1 MFASDDSEDGTENV
15 FDADCCNGIVA
26 AGAVV
31 VVPFWGESS
40 GGGCKVGK
48 DDVEGSEAAMDAGAL
63 SVSDGADC
71 VSNSDGGTCVQ
82 YQQVKRHQAHI
93 TRRALGVACT
103 LVMSLARSQ

>member
-1 MFASDDSEDGTENV
+1 MFASDDSEDDTENV

-26 AGAVV
+26 AGAVIV
-31 VVPFWGESS
+31 MPFWGESS

-48 DDVEGSEAAMDAGAL
+48 EDVGSEAAMDAGAL

-82 YQQVKRHQAHI
+82 YQQVKRPQAHI